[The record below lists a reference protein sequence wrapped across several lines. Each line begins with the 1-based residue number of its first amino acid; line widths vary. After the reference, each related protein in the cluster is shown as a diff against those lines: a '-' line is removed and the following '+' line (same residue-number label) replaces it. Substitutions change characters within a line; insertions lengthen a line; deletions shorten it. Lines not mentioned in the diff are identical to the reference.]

1 MDMDEYILKN
11 VMKILSWI
19 VKCKNVKCHIE
30 LSCKVLLDMYRFR
43 IYRWQKACKQ
53 VKCLFPLI
61 RRYCKKWGNDN
72 DWIGTQTRDLCY
84 SSWTLVR
91 NIWRFPHFFN
101 DFDIHARKTS
111 EQAPLRKIKIC
122 RLHFILGLILNI
134 YNLNQMFQSQL

>member
-84 SSWTLVR
+84 LVR
-91 NIWRFPHFFN
+91 SYYEISDVFLTFLTILIYMPGKCQNQRHYENWKF
-101 DFDIHARKTS
+101 ATS
-111 EQAPLRKIKIC
+111 SSFLAW
-122 RLHFILGLILNI
+122 F
-134 YNLNQMFQSQL
+134 